1 MEEILI
7 ISNYYPP
14 EKGAAAN
21 RIEQLALKLNQNNYG
36 VTVLC
41 PLGNYPK
48 GELFPEY
55 KGKLSVTENLQDITV
70 KRLWIYP
77 SVSKNIFKRTL
88 SILSFSSMLFFY
100 LLFKKTPHKVI
111 VQSPPLLLSFVS
123 VLVLS
128 LMRKKIILN
137 VSDLWPLAAIEL
149 KALKSNSFSHKVSLK
164 FEHFIYQKATLILG
178 QSNEIISHI
187 KSLIPDKN
195 CYLYQNF
202 PDHPENQNDITPESE
217 TENTVTIKLFYAGLL
232 GVAQGVLELCKKIEI
247 DHLNIELH
255 IFGDGAERSQ
265 IEEYI
270 KQNPLKKIFFY
281 GMITRQDLHEEIK
294 KLDIAIVPLATRIY
308 GSVPSKIFEYGALGF
323 PILYFGGGEGE
334 NIVLENKMGWVAEV
348 GNYDKLNSQINIIS
362 KINKS
367 EICAMKNTIVKQSKI
382 AFNLDIQMQ
391 KLLSKNV
398 F

>member
-1 MEEILI
+1 MEEIII

-21 RIEQLALKLNQNNYG
+21 RIEQLALKLYQNNFK

-55 KGKLSVTENLQDITV
+55 RGKFSVTENLQNITV

-88 SILSFSSMLFFY
+88 SVLSFSSLLFFY
-100 LLFKKTPHKVI
+100 LLIKKTPNKVV

-137 VSDLWPLAAIEL
+137 VSDLWPLAALEL
-149 KALKSNSFSHKVSLK
+149 KALKKDSFSHHVSLF
-164 FEHFIYQKATLILG
+164 FERFIYRKSTIIFG

-187 KSLIPDKN
+187 HSIYPEKS
-195 CYLYQNF
+195 CFLYRNF
-202 PDHPENQNDITPESE
+202 PDHQITSPLFE
-217 TENTVTIKLFYAGLL
+217 TNLNEPIKMFYAGLL
-232 GVAQGVLELCKKIEI
+232 GVAQGVFELCQNIELEN
-247 DHLNIELH
+247 LNIELH
-255 IFGDGAERSQ
+255 VFGDGAEKSQ
-265 IEEYI
+265 IEVLI
-270 KQNPLKKIFFY
+270 RQNPQKKIFFH
-281 GMITRQDLHEEIK
+281 GMLERKELHK
-294 KLDIAIVPLATRIY
+294 KLQSFDIAIVPLKTRIY
-308 GSVPSKIFEYGALGF
+308 GSVPSKIFEYGAIGL

-334 NIVLENKMGWVAEV
+334 TIVKENNLGWVAKV
-348 GNYDKLNSQINIIS
+348 GNFENLNTTLIEIS
-362 KINKS
+362 KTGKEPIQLLKKQVFD
-367 EICAMKNTIVKQSKI
+367 CAEQK
-382 AFNLDIQMQ
+382 FNLDFQI
-391 KLLSKNV
+391 KELINKDV